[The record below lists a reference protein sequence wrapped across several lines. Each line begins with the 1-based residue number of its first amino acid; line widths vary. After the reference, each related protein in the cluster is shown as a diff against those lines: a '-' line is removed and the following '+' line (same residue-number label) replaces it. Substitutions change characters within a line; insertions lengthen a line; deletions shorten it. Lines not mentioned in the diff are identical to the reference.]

1 MRKQSHKWSLY
12 APLGDGKEGNLS
24 PLWLPRETWAVSSIH
39 IVVSGFFVGWA
50 DWMRASF
57 KAQQC
62 CWKLW
67 WGFNES
73 HWATLFPRITCQ
85 HFWNKYLFFFFFFQK
100 SFQLTH
106 LLFCAWEKP
115 YFHMYEI
122 SSKQEHLTKPRAS
135 VTPCW
140 EREAEDPKPE
150 ATQTGKAPKAVQ
162 VCEQRCAADQ
172 AAFRRAAPTAIHAA
186 AKSFQ
191 KHLQRQW
198 TDRKCWSPHLLT
210 RSTEGVGL

>member
-1 MRKQSHKWSLY
+1 MERKGSWALYDYQGKPELSLLFTSLFQDFLWGEQTGWGLPSKPSS
-12 APLGDGKEGNLS
+12 AAGSCDGDLMKATGRHLFLGSL
-24 PLWLPRETWAVSSIH
+24 VSISEI
-39 IVVSGFFVGWA
+39 
-50 DWMRASF
+50 
-57 KAQQC
+57 
-62 CWKLW
+62 
-67 WGFNES
+67 N
-73 HWATLFPRITCQ
+73 T
-85 HFWNKYLFFFFFFQK
+85 FFFFFFQK

-210 RSTEGVGL
+210 CSTEGVGL